1 MRVTRLAAALAA
13 AVFAPGLS
21 ISASAH
27 DGQAFTVN
35 CSRGQTIAQ
44 ALELGDARKPL
55 VLIIRGMC
63 KENVVVARD
72 RVTLRG
78 DPPRVATVQAV
89 NPKAHAIEV
98 RATWVSINGLTV
110 TGGLN
115 GIMATGVSALSVT
128 NSVIQNAV
136 QSGVILGAGFGWLEG
151 NTIQNNGSNGLTLS
165 AAQAYVANSEI
176 TTNVGSGIRLNN
188 NSTLVVS
195 GTSISANGGSGL
207 YLDGK
212 SAIQATDNTIS
223 SNGASGI
230 SIYSGSYGRL
240 QDNNTINANGTNA
253 ALSRNGVDLNQSS
266 AEIWGGSIS
275 NHAAPGVAAALSSVQ
290 IAGTAITGN
299 GGGVLGYLAST
310 VTISDATITSN
321 AGAGVGLDTNS
332 TAQIASSTINNNGD
346 HGIRLLFG
354 SRLKMVT
361 PATLVGA
368 NSGYGLWCGDAE
380 SSVFGT
386 NLLNFSPPNAAGG
399 VAPSCTG
406 F

>member
-1 MRVTRLAAALAA
+1 LIVRGICDEFVAIARDDVTIQGTPGATINAPNSNQAAISVQAATRVLIDGLGVSGGRFGIAVRHAPDVRIRNCQIENSAHVGINVLAAH
-13 AVFAPGLS
+13 VR
-21 ISASAH
+21 I
-27 DGQAFTVN
+27 VN
-35 CSRGQTIAQ
+35 S
-44 ALELGDARKPL
+44 
-55 VLIIRGMC
+55 
-63 KENVVVARD
+63 
-72 RVTLRG
+72 
-78 DPPRVATVQAV
+78 
-89 NPKAHAIEV
+89 
-98 RATWVSINGLTV
+98 
-110 TGGLN
+110 
-115 GIMATGVSALSVT
+115 
-128 NSVIQNAV
+128 
-136 QSGVILGAGFGWLEG
+136 
-151 NTIQNNGSNGLTLS
+151 TIQNSGGDGVHLVQSTALLINNQVLS
-165 AAQAYVANSEI
+165 
-176 TTNVGSGIRLNN
+176 
-188 NSTLVVS
+188 
-195 GTSISANGGSGL
+195 NGGSGL

-240 QDNNTINANGTNA
+240 QDNNTINGNGTNA

-310 VTISDATITSN
+310 VTISDATINLN

-354 SRLKMVT
+354 SKLKMAT
-361 PATLVGA
+361 PATVVGA
-368 NSGYGLWCGDAE
+368 NRGYGLWCGDAE